1 MLQLG
6 NDVVEEVE
14 EGGNEPSEDED
25 DLVDMVLQSPLD
37 QYLDPMLASP
47 VAAVGV
53 RTLSEEREYDVHGH
67 S

>member
-37 QYLDPMLASP
+37 QYLDPCNSLNTNLLILYSI
-47 VAAVGV
+47 
-53 RTLSEEREYDVHGH
+53 LKLQ
-67 S
+67 